1 MGHQEI
7 WSQAQS
13 LFSQLGH
20 MDSST
25 SSAFY
30 NALTDVL
37 WHFGQV
43 GATLR
48 VHLDLSIVLYILLKG
63 LNPRVILSN
72 QAMLSGNFILI
83 D

>member
-13 LFSQLGH
+13 LFSQLGR

-43 GATLR
+43 GATLS
-48 VHLDLSIVLYILLKG
+48 VHLVLSIVLYIVRRIKSLI
-63 LNPRVILSN
+63 ILSN